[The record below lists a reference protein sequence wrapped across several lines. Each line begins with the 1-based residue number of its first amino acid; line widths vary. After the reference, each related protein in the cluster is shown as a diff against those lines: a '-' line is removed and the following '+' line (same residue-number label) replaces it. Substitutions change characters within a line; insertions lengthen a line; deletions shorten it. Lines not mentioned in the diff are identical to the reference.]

1 MARITIRL
9 PDDLDERVEA
19 SLGYD
24 GTKSE
29 FYRQAAE
36 EKLAREADGQSEA
49 PADD

>member
-19 SLGYD
+19 TLTYGD
-24 GTKSE
+24 NKSE

-36 EKLAREADGQSEA
+36 EKLARHAQTEA
-49 PADD
+49 PQN